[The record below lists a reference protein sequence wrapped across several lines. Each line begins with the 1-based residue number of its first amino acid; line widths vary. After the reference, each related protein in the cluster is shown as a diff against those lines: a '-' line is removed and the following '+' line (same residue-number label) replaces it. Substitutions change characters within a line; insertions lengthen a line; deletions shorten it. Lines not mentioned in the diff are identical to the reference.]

1 MIRIRGIELPVG
13 FTPEDIKKALSRALG
28 AAAGADFEYRL
39 THCSLDCRGRRPP
52 RRICEFAVECKDE
65 KRAYENA
72 RKNGYQCEYPF
83 VPKRYAFPASVK
95 TPVRPVVVGFGPAG
109 IFCALMLA
117 ENGVPPLV
125 IERGGDIDA
134 RERSIAGF
142 IRTAVLDTECNI
154 QFGEGGAG
162 AFSDGKLTTLIK
174 DKDARCAY
182 ILKRLVEFGAPE
194 DILYASHPHIGT
206 DLLRGV
212 IKNIRNHI
220 IRLGGIFRFSECVKE
235 LVLAEGRVAG
245 VRLKSGGL
253 AETDTV
259 FLCIGHSARDT
270 FRSLASAGVR
280 MERKPFSVGVR
291 IEHLQKAINAARY
304 REYAYDTRLPAA
316 EYKAA
321 VHTKSGRTLYTFC
334 MCPGGYVSAAT
345 SEHNAVVTNGMSMRE
360 RDGKNA
366 NSALLVSVEPND
378 LNSDDLFAGVE
389 FQQKLERTAYELGG
403 GAYKAPAQTYA
414 DFAQGAPTRTFGS
427 VEPTYPLGV
436 TGCCLKDVLPPF
448 VRQALAQ
455 GIPMI
460 DKLIPG
466 FASPDAVL
474 TAVESR
480 STCPLRIV
488 RDPQTLQ
495 ASARGLYPV
504 GEGAGYAGGI
514 MSAAADGI
522 KAAEAYAKE
531 KGVLND
537 A

>member
-1 MIRIRGIELPVG
+1 MIRIRALELPVG
-13 FTPEDIKKALSRALG
+13 FTPDDIKKALLRAFG
-28 AAAGADFEYRL
+28 DAAGTDLEYKL
-39 THCSLDCRGRRPP
+39 THCSLDCRGKRPP
-52 RRICEFAVECKDE
+52 RRVCEFTVECKDE
-65 KRAYENA
+65 KSAYEHA
-72 RKNGYQCEYPF
+72 LSLGFQCEYPYSP
-83 VPKRYAFPASVK
+83 VLYVFPAFVK

-117 ENGVPPLV
+117 ENGAPPV
-125 IERGGDIDA
+125 IIERGGDIDS
-134 RERSIAGF
+134 RERSVETF
-142 IRTAVLDTECNI
+142 VKTAELDPESNV

-182 ILKRLVEFGAPE
+182 ILKRFVEFGAPE
-194 DILYASHPHIGT
+194 DILYAAHPHIGT
-206 DLLRGV
+206 DVLRVV

-220 IRLGGIFRFSECVKE
+220 IRLGGRFRFSECVEKPE
-235 LVLAEGRVAG
+235 LQNGAVAG
-245 VRLKSGGL
+245 VRFKSGSL
-253 AETDTV
+253 LETNTV

-270 FRSLASAGVR
+270 FRSLAAEGVK

-291 IEHLQKAINAARY
+291 IEHLQKAVNAARY
-304 REYAYDTRLPAA
+304 HEYACDTRLPAA

-321 VHTKSGRTLYTFC
+321 VHTPNGRTLYTFC
-334 MCPGGYVSAAT
+334 MCPGGSVSAAT
-345 SEHNAVVTNGMSMRE
+345 SERGAIVTNGMSMRS
-360 RDGKNA
+360 RGGKNA
-366 NSALLVSVEPND
+366 NSALLVSVEPGD
-378 LNSDDLFAGVE
+378 LMSDDLFAGIE
-389 FQQKLERTAYELGG
+389 FQSKLEKTAYELGG
-403 GAYKAPAQTYA
+403 GAYKAPAQIYA
-414 DFAQGAPTRTFGS
+414 DFAQGAPTRTFGA

-448 VRQALAQ
+448 VRQTLAQ
-455 GIPMI
+455 GIPLI

-495 ASARGLYPV
+495 ASFRGLYPV

-522 KAAEAYAKE
+522 KAAEAYAKQ